1 MPRFQPFLARSISAA
16 DTDEVLQLAR
26 AASAHGIYV
35 GNAVLAREGEVVA
48 LFGRDHLLGCLWFG
62 PRGNLIVLESE
73 PLDPELVAIAVHESR
88 WPWRIA
94 LGPDPTVALLSQRVV
109 GKVLVNR
116 AQVYHGC
123 QPVAVVHQ
131 KPPVVVR
138 KAQHEDR
145 ERLIA
150 ATLELNRVDLK
161 VDPHRVDRRW
171 LRDMVNSRIG
181 DGSTL
186 VIGEVGK
193 PLCKLDIGSRGA
205 FGIVIEGVF
214 TFPEQRGRGL
224 ATRLVAVAASDAST
238 PYSCL
243 HVAADNGPARSA
255 YVRAGMHEVGRC
267 RLLLLG

>member
-1 MPRFQPFLARSISAA
+1 MKSCSW
-16 DTDEVLQLAR
+16 R
-26 AASAHGIYV
+26 APPAHGIYV

-131 KPPVVVR
+131 KPPWSCAR
-138 KAQHEDR
+138 RSMKTANGSLR
-145 ERLIA
+145 
-150 ATLELNRVDLK
+150 
-161 VDPHRVDRRW
+161 RRW
-171 LRDMVNSRIG
+171 NSIVSISKWILIVSIV
-181 DGSTL
+181 DGCATWWIAES
-186 VIGEVGK
+186 
-193 PLCKLDIGSRGA
+193 A
-205 FGIVIEGVF
+205 MA
-214 TFPEQRGRGL
+214 QRW
-224 ATRLVAVAASDAST
+224 
-238 PYSCL
+238 
-243 HVAADNGPARSA
+243 
-255 YVRAGMHEVGRC
+255 
-267 RLLLLG
+267 